1 MFCIFDI
8 NDLRLRASRW
18 LFSLAAILLIG
29 MVHLLGAAE
38 NESLIKAREAARRAD
53 WDEAAAMAQ
62 QAVSQEP
69 DNAGAWSLLAE
80 AQLNLGDTT
89 AAVSSFQSALGEDPK
104 QPAAVL
110 GLTRYYLLK
119 KNISAA
125 DSVVATA
132 EEKDKKGKS
141 DEIKVARGMILAQQ
155 GQFAEARTIITS
167 AAEKNKKN
175 ALYPLVLARI
185 YEDQNVH
192 DLAEE
197 NYAKAWALDPGNAT
211 LAYEYGVVL
220 QEQKKYNEALDL
232 FKVVQ
237 EKDPGNK
244 TVDYLVG
251 RLYFAAKR
259 YAEAATQFEKAVEKR
274 PDHFLSNLLLGRSYI
289 ELSKAEKKNFYARA
303 VPSLRK
309 AYELRPERQ
318 DARQFLADA
327 LLNQS
332 KAMHAMANATNSQDQ
347 EALSDLTRLLFDR
360 IIRNAENANAQE
372 LADVLKRVK
381 AEDRRQIDS
390 TAHSA
395 AQYFDS
401 SLVLAREAV
410 RLDSAILGAHAQ
422 IAKVFDKTGMLDS
435 AAYHEEIEVRLNP
448 ADRNELTRLV
458 NIYQRQKK
466 QASLVQLLE
475 PLTQDSTIG
484 STIVSRFGLILVNA
498 YSETNDYDKARS
510 LVKQIITQDS
520 TNCNAHQTYAY
531 IVLKRERYAEA
542 ISVLRA
548 GVAACP
554 KDCDMWVQLGDSWYF
569 SDQKS
574 KSAVTSARDAYARA
588 CQLGCTDG
596 CQKKEQV
603 EAILARPGLK

>member
-1 MFCIFDI
+1 MFCIIDI
-8 NDLRLRASRW
+8 DGLRPRASRW
-18 LFSLAAILLIG
+18 LFGLATILFVSVVFPL
-29 MVHLLGAAE
+29 MAAE
-38 NESLIKAREAARRAD
+38 NESLVKAREAARRAD

-62 QAVSQEP
+62 QAVNQEP

-89 AAVSSFQSALGEDPK
+89 AAVLSYQSALGEDPK

-110 GLTRYYLLK
+110 GLTRHYLRK
-119 KNISAA
+119 SNISEAET
-125 DSVVATA
+125 VVAAA
-132 EEKDKKGKS
+132 EEKDRKGKS
-141 DEIKVARGMILAQQ
+141 DEIKVARGMILAKQ

-185 YEDQNVH
+185 YDDQNVL

-220 QEQKKYNEALDL
+220 QKQKKYNEALDL

-237 EKDPGNK
+237 EKDPDNK
-244 TVDYLVG
+244 TVDYLIG

-289 ELSKAEKKNFYARA
+289 ELSKAEKKNFYSRG
-303 VPSLRK
+303 VPPLRK
-309 AYELRPERQ
+309 ACELRPERQ
-318 DARQFLADA
+318 DAHQLLAEA

-332 KAMHAMANATNSQDQ
+332 KAMSAMATATNSHNQD
-347 EALSDLTRLLFDR
+347 ALSELTRLLFDR
-360 IIRNAENANAQE
+360 IIRDAANSDDQE
-372 LADVLKRVK
+372 LANVLKRVK
-381 AEDRRQIDS
+381 AEDRRQVDS
-390 TAHSA
+390 TARAA

-401 SLVLAREAV
+401 SLALAREAV
-410 RLDSAILGAHAQ
+410 QLDSVILGVHGQ
-422 IAKVFDKTGMLDS
+422 IAKIFDKTGMLDS

-448 ADRNELTRLV
+448 ADRSELTRLV

-466 QASLVQLLE
+466 QASLVELLK
-475 PLTQDSTIG
+475 PLIQDSTIM
-484 STIVSRFGLILVNA
+484 SRFGLILVNA

-510 LVKQIITQDS
+510 LVKQIISQDS

-569 SDQKS
+569 SDPKS
-574 KSAVTSARDAYARA
+574 KSAVTNARDAYAKA